1 MDGRAGIAA
10 GGRRGG
16 SDRLPPLGG
25 EARSED
31 LAKVQSFLEN
41 KIVVQKLVD
50 YGVSPEEAKAK
61 VEAMSA
67 QNLHRLASLTDRAA
81 AGTDS
86 ALGILIGIA
95 VLIILIIVILKLMH
109 KDVIIRSMPRIS
121 RVPGAIGTVLGPP
134 STFVESAGG
143 KINNSAVVRL
153 VNQRETDPHP
163 DVGRDIIQPADTSPR
178 ESGSKGHFGAL
189 LCFSGRIMPI
199 EEGHCLVSAGSMP
212 EADRV
217 RLPAR

>member
-1 MDGRAGIAA
+1 MTSLRKAGWFFVLAVVMAGWMGVLGSLRGVAEAGVIASHLSGA
-10 GGRRGG
+10 
-16 SDRLPPLGG
+16 

-67 QNLHRLASLTDRAA
+67 QDMHRLASLTDRAA

-109 KDVIIRSMPRIS
+109 KDVIIR
-121 RVPGAIGTVLGPP
+121 
-134 STFVESAGG
+134 
-143 KINNSAVVRL
+143 
-153 VNQRETDPHP
+153 
-163 DVGRDIIQPADTSPR
+163 
-178 ESGSKGHFGAL
+178 
-189 LCFSGRIMPI
+189 
-199 EEGHCLVSAGSMP
+199 
-212 EADRV
+212 
-217 RLPAR
+217 